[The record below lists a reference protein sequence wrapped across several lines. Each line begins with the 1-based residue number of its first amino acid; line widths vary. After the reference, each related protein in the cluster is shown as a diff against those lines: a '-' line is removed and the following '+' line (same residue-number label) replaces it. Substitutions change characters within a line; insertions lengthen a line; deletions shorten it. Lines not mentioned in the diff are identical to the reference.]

1 MMWSSHRLIKVRGVC
16 CKENQSKII
25 ILLKYITL
33 LLFNIHLEQ
42 PSMSSLSMNKVRGR
56 ALNANTQNSNNFS
69 MWMEPISHKQYPVTD
84 VYNSTI
90 NAVITSDGTR
100 NKITAQPGLLYNSA
114 RLDVS
119 GSVNPTKWTTGQT
132 INTVFLTPDEMAQ
145 AERLY
150 TLTDSPHTIA
160 SYSYTPKSTNSKIIV
175 EYGAYYDING
185 FNDDLFESQITVG
198 TTTIAKR
205 VQRFRN
211 ELGGGT
217 RSCTIFPI
225 SGAITNNALDAR
237 IISIKLILTS
247 TDYVQ
252 VWRADYAAFM
262 KITEISL

>member
-1 MMWSSHRLIKVRGVC
+1 
-16 CKENQSKII
+16 
-25 ILLKYITL
+25 
-33 LLFNIHLEQ
+33 
-42 PSMSSLSMNKVRGR
+42 
-56 ALNANTQNSNNFS
+56 
-69 MWMEPISHKQYPVTD
+69 
-84 VYNSTI
+84 
-90 NAVITSDGTR
+90 
-100 NKITAQPGLLYNSA
+100 
-114 RLDVS
+114 
-119 GSVNPTKWTTGQT
+119 
-132 INTVFLTPDEMAQ
+132 MAQ

>member
-33 LLFNIHLEQ
+33 LFNIHLEQ
-42 PSMSSLSMNKVRGR
+42 HSMSSLSMNKVRGR

-69 MWMEPISHKQYPVTD
+69 MWMEPLSHKQYPVTD

-132 INTVFLTPDEMAQ
+132 INTVFLESADMAQ
-145 AERLY
+145 LNTSISAGTVATY
-150 TLTDSPHTIA
+150 T
-160 SYSYTPKSTNSKIIV
+160 YTPKSTSSKIIV
-175 EYGAYYDING
+175 EYGGLYNISGDSGTGLDA
-185 FNDDLFESQITVG
+185 FESQVTVDS
-198 TTTIAKR
+198 TLIAKR
-205 VQRFRN
+205 QQQFPNVA
-211 ELGGGT
+211 GSGT
-217 RSCTIFPI
+217 RSSTLFSI
-225 SGAITNNALDAR
+225 SGGIANAALTPRVINITLTR
-237 IISIKLILTS
+237 INGDDTIRFYSGS
-247 TDYVQ
+247 FD
-252 VWRADYAAFM
+252 AFM
-262 KITEISL
+262 KITEIGA